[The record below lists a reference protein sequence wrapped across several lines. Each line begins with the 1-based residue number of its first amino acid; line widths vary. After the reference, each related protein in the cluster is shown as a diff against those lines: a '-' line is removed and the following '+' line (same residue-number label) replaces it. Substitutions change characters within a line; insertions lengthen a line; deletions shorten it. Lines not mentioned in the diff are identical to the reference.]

1 MVDDLLSVVHHRERY
16 GVQIRTPHLNKLTSQ
31 GLSFSN
37 AFCTAAVCNASRT
50 SIVSG
55 RNPYKTG
62 IHDNVIDWWDRV
74 DPWLTFPG
82 RLRQVGYLC
91 LAYGKITHG
100 RYTAWQD
107 ICAETISGPDDAA
120 NVNAAI
126 NRMDR
131 LATSTNEGPFLLMVG
146 LQNPHLPFES
156 PPRFYEHY
164 PLASISPLDWR
175 GDMPSHPELVEGQR
189 RIFRRLEAAG
199 EMDDYIQGYL
209 ANVTEMDYYL
219 GKLIEAFD
227 SLGLSA
233 TVILSSDHGYHLG
246 EHDVVSK
253 FTLWDE
259 AGRAPLVIRHPPGA
273 VGRYQ
278 DVVSLLD
285 IAPTIMD
292 IAGLRSPADW
302 DGLSLAPLL
311 NDPTRRRLGGAVTN
325 MIRTGTDNGES
336 NSLRTNHFRYT
347 RYFDGSTELYDS
359 LDDPLSKRNLSG
371 HPDYAGVERHLSSKL
386 RDRLAQWKSRKKYQ

>member
-16 GVQIRTPHLNKLTSQ
+16 GVQIRTPHLNRLTSQ

-37 AFCTAAVCNASRT
+37 AFCSTAVCNASRT

-55 RNPYKTG
+55 LNPYKTG

-74 DPWLTFPG
+74 DPWHTFPG
-82 RLRQVGYLC
+82 RLRQAGYLC
-91 LAYGKITHG
+91 FAYGKITHG
-100 RYTAWQD
+100 RYEVWGD
-107 ICAETISGPDDAA
+107 ICAETIGGPDAA

-126 NRMDR
+126 ARMNT
-131 LATSTNEGPFLLMVG
+131 LASSISEGPFLLMVG
-146 LQNPHLPFES
+146 LHNPHDPFES
-156 PPRFYEHY
+156 PDRFYEPY
-164 PLASISPLDWR
+164 PLSNISPLDWR
-175 GDMPSHPELVEGQR
+175 GDMPSHPEIVEGQR

-209 ANVTEMDYYL
+209 ANVSEMDHYL
-219 GKLIEAFD
+219 GRLTDAFD
-227 SLGLSA
+227 GLGLSA

-259 AGRAPLVIRHPPGA
+259 AGRAPLIIRHPRGA
-273 VGRYQ
+273 AGRYQ

-292 IAGLRSPADW
+292 IAGLRIPADW

-311 NDPTRRRLGGAVTN
+311 NDPTRRRFGGAVTT
-325 MIRTGTDNGES
+325 MIRTATDNGES

-347 RYFDGSTELYDS
+347 RYFDSSRELYDS
-359 LDDPLSKRNLSG
+359 VGDPLSKRDLSG
-371 HPDYAGVERHLSSKL
+371 HPDYAGVESNLSSRL
-386 RDRLAQWKSRKKYQ
+386 RERLAQWKSE